1 VQWDK
6 SGILMFGLVA
16 LVKAENSRNLLD
28 LQSVKELE
36 FIYIK
41 S

>member
-1 VQWDK
+1 MKEQWDK
-6 SGILMFGLVA
+6 PGILMFGLVA
-16 LVKAENSRNLLD
+16 YNSMNLLD

-36 FIYIK
+36 LIYIK